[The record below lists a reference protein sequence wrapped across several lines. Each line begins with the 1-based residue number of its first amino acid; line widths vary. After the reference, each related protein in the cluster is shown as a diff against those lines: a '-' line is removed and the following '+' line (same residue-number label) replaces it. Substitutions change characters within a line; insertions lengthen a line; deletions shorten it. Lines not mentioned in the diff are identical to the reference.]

1 MVLAAFIGQISYCW
15 ENFLS
20 YMSQDCLFNIR
31 IKLILVE
38 VGIEDWLIGLLR
50 KYRRILVQ
58 VQVHETA

>member
-38 VGIEDWLIGLLR
+38 VGIEDRLIGLLR
-50 KYRRILVQ
+50 KHRRILVQ